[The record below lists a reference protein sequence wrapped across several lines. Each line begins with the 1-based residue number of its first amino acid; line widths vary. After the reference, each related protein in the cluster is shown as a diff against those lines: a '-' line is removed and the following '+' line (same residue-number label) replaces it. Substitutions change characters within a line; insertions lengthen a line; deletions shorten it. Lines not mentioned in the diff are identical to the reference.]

1 MTTSHLKL
9 STMTVDQAELLVA
22 LDQIGRLVDVLR
34 RADPAWC
41 ECHGEE
47 QVDDEEWDEV
57 LAEAEDY
64 LEEHRQ

>member
-22 LDQIGRLVDVLR
+22 LDQIARLVDVLR

>member
-1 MTTSHLKL
+1 
-9 STMTVDQAELLVA
+9 MTVAEGELRVA
-22 LDQIGRLVDVLR
+22 LDQIARLVDVLR

-41 ECHGEE
+41 ECHGED

-64 LEEHRQ
+64 IEEHRQ